1 MKILLATRK
10 IKITRNGGIQ
20 LTIPKTFLVN
30 IKAEQCQKLAMFL
43 DVKNKSLIVKKDETE
58 NGKN

>member
-30 IKAEQCQKLAMFL
+30 IKAEQGQKLAMFL